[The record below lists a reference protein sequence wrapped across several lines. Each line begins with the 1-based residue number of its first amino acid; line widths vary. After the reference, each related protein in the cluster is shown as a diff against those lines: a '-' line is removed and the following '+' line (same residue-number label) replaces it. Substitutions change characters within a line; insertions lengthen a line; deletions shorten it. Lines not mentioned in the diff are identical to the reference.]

1 MNIIEFL
8 AEVERNYV
16 IGFVG
21 DIGDGKTI
29 SAISTLIL
37 FDHLYKLVDNPKTIL
52 TNVPIQNDHI
62 LLEYYDQLEDCHD
75 TIIFIDE
82 IHQNA
87 DSRQSM
93 KGQNFFTSGITMDV
107 RKFDNK
113 LIWTSQESGQVEKRV
128 RNRTLLFLH
137 PRQIAP
143 LVFEIALTNV
153 IGNAY
158 DTVIIN
164 LNPFKDLYDTHYK
177 PIPLMINDAEE

>member
-1 MNIIEFL
+1 MKLTEFF
-8 AEVERNYV
+8 AEIERNYV

-37 FDHLYKLVDNPKTIL
+37 FDALYKVIGKRKTIL
-52 TNVPIQNDHI
+52 TNVPIKTNHV
-62 LLEYYDQLEDCHD
+62 LLEYYDQLEHCED
-75 TIIFIDE
+75 TLIFIDE

-107 RKFDNK
+107 RKFNNK
-113 LIWTSQESGQVEKRV
+113 LIWTSQESSQVEKRV

-137 PRQIAP
+137 PRQIDA
-143 LVFEIALTNV
+143 LVFDIALTNV

-158 DTVIIN
+158 DNVIIN

-177 PIPLMINDAEE
+177 PVPLMINDE